1 MNKNKKKEK
10 LKKKK
15 KHTNSNLN
23 LCNEINDELTKD
35 TDKPANVKKEI
46 CNNTNQLESKKD
58 DSSNTSENGQC
69 INIEEKKNEKKN
81 AHKIKQ
87 NIDTLNSHV
96 HTIKM
101 EMNKEKNI
109 KEENCKISKTLNP
122 KTNHELSK
130 SQKEAPTIRTNSFEI
145 NTDEATDK
153 EKTTPILKKIE
164 NKKGESAV
172 DEVQKKDNYK
182 VSKDDIYNLLSLNNM
197 EEIEKNLNFIFPSI
211 NFDNNKSGGIGNT
224 KNDDIKFEEEINK
237 EISKFQKDIKDI
249 HFCNNIK
256 KGIKKNKC
264 VNYEK
269 NRNQL
274 NSMCDTTLKNKKNI
288 FIENEFVNFS
298 EILIKGNSFL
308 NLKKKIIK
316 KNKKRK
322 KKKSKTKLR
331 TQNYKLVRELCLSDG
346 AYAKEIR
353 QKQRRNEKGTSKYY
367 IFEYSCGNTKI
378 QSITGYIICYKNY
391 ELYKNSNI
399 KYLKNNNKCIN
410 IRENDRNGINI
421 SKIDPKKENIFEID
435 KCKNRSF
442 NNNKIMNINSVNEKN
457 ISVLLCVNVSNC
469 ISPSAFLE
477 LLYPCDNFIFFLKV
491 LNKKSYEE
499 YMIYF
504 LTFSIY
510 TKKILNKAKKIS
522 FFNMKKKKKLKI
534 YIVKGITMNVT
545 SCITRNTNPDSYIK
559 TNKFYNIALENKT
572 ICANNNMNDHNNIEK
587 LQSMSNTN
595 FINPFY
601 LISQNKFQLSCAVC
615 LEPLYSENLN
625 KIISHIFNFS
635 FQKKSVYIPQK
646 INASKIKCS
655 ADDSLF
661 NNINSEF
668 NTASKIKKIKNNPCN
683 SSIREE
689 KTSRDIKSETSK
701 IKKSNISDYNS
712 KCSSKTD
719 AASSSISPNA
729 NALYNNIFL
738 EGYKTNDKHNR
749 NSKEENKFQN
759 YPSNYYYNNL
769 NALNNYNLN
778 EYAYYLSVTNLI
790 NNMQNKYNS
799 QMKKEKKKSDI
810 INNKNDKDRT
820 KIFNNVPINILC
832 SHIFHSNCLKR
843 CCFTSCPIC
852 RYKQYNYEI
861 ANCDICK
868 KNYNSKICLSC
879 GFIGCSFNYD
889 QIVKIKKKKIKEKK
903 QLLKKKK
910 ILIKNISYIFNK
922 IIKSFMPIYNSII
935 LSLYYKSKIKCV
947 YKIRTKQACGN
958 KRKKNKYLSPNY
970 NDKQTKYITYYSE
983 SHNENKKIF
992 NPNNCTQNEE
1002 TTNDTLLVL
1011 PSSDNIYMN
1020 NLKKF
1025 SKYIYIG
1032 KSANKKKNVSYYFS
1046 QSINKCI
1053 IKKDTKKKTVRKS
1066 KLQNNFDNTNAI
1078 QTNDKKEILDGGFNK
1093 SKINKEM
1100 NKSSIDNMNMK
1111 KMCVVENNRNVVIVE
1126 KYRKCFLKKKKKKI
1140 KDHAKKH
1147 FYETQHNYFFDVKK
1161 NSVYDYS
1168 SDIYIRKLINLKI
1181 QNKKFKNIY
1190 AGNIY
1195 TNGNNTS
1202 PNDEIINKKNI
1213 ILYIYDFNQ
1222 LLTALLE
1229 SQKNS
1234 FLSCIYDLKINYEN
1248 INLDNL
1254 NDINKCV
1261 KEIYI
1266 LQEKNNN
1273 LKNEIKKKINT
1284 LMDKIKT
1291 NTDLSRELKNVE
1303 TINEK
1308 LCADQRKQ
1316 INNYD
1321 LKNEKKKNIIKEKQQ
1336 IIKELNKQITDL
1348 NFHKLVSSKFSQNSE
1363 ITNSSFMIGEKIT
1376 NKSRFKKR

>member
-1 MNKNKKKEK
+1 MNKSKKKEK
-10 LKKKK
+10 LKRKK

-23 LCNEINDELTKD
+23 LCNEINDGFTKNA
-35 TDKPANVKKEI
+35 DKSPNHKKEI
-46 CNNTNQLESKKD
+46 SNNANQLGSIKND
-58 DSSNTSENGQC
+58 NSNISENDQC
-69 INIEEKKNEKKN
+69 ASKEEKKVSQ
-81 AHKIKQ
+81 KIYPLDK
-87 NIDTLNSHV
+87 HV

-101 EMNKEKNI
+101 EMNMEK
-109 KEENCKISKTLNP
+109 KVEEENCKISKTSNP
-122 KTNHELSK
+122 KTNPELSI
-130 SQKEAPTIRTNSFEI
+130 SQKEAPTIRINNFEV
-145 NTDEATDK
+145 NTDGATNAEK
-153 EKTTPILKKIE
+153 ENQLGDIETEILKNIE
-164 NKKGESAV
+164 SKKGEPSV
-172 DEVQKKDNYK
+172 EEMQKKDNYK
-182 VSKDDIYNLLSLNNM
+182 VNKDDIYNLINLNNM
-197 EEIEKNLNFIFPSI
+197 EEVEKNLNLIFPSI
-211 NFDNNKSGGIGNT
+211 NFDNNKLGTIGNT
-224 KNDDIKFEEEINK
+224 KNEDNKFEEEINK
-237 EISKFQKDIKDI
+237 EISKFQKDIKDVYS
-249 HFCNNIK
+249 CNNIK
-256 KGIKKNKC
+256 KGIKKSKC

-269 NRNQL
+269 NRNRL
-274 NSMCDTTLKNKKNI
+274 NSTCDNNLKNKKNI
-288 FIENEFVNFS
+288 FIENEFINFS

-322 KKKSKTKLR
+322 KKKNKTKLR
-331 TQNYKLVRELCLSDG
+331 TQNYKLVKELCLSDG
-346 AYAKEIR
+346 TYAKGIR
-353 QKQRRNEKGTSKYY
+353 QKQRKNEKGTSKYY

-391 ELYKNSNI
+391 EFYKNSNT
-399 KYLKNNNKCIN
+399 KYLKNNKCIN
-410 IRENDRNGINI
+410 IWGNGINI
-421 SKIDPKKENIFEID
+421 SRIDQKKENIFEID
-435 KCKNRSF
+435 KYKNHNF
-442 NNNKIMNINSVNEKN
+442 NNNKIMNANSVNEKN

-491 LNKKSYEE
+491 LNKKCYEE

-510 TKKILNKAKKIS
+510 TKQILKKAKKIS

-545 SCITRNTNPDSYIK
+545 SCITRNANPDSYIK
-559 TNKFYNIALENKT
+559 TKKFYNIDLENKT
-572 ICANNNMNDHNNIEK
+572 MCTNNNMNDHNNIEK

-595 FINPFY
+595 FIDPFY

-635 FQKKSVYIPQK
+635 FQKKTVYLNQK
-646 INASKIKCS
+646 ISVSKTKGNT
-655 ADDSLF
+655 DDSLF
-661 NNINSEF
+661 SNINCEF
-668 NTASKIKKIKNNPCN
+668 NTGSKIKKIKNNPC
-683 SSIREE
+683 SSSMREE
-689 KTSRDIKSETSK
+689 KTSHDIKSETSK
-701 IKKSNISDYNS
+701 VKKNNISDYNS

-719 AASSSISPNA
+719 AAPPSISPSA
-729 NALYNNIFL
+729 NTLYNNIFL
-738 EGYKTNDKHNR
+738 ENYKTNDKHSR
-749 NSKEENKFQN
+749 NNKEESKFQN

-778 EYAYYLSVTNLI
+778 EYEYYLSVTNLI
-790 NNMQNKYNS
+790 NSMQNKYNS
-799 QMKKEKKKSDI
+799 QIKRERKKSDI
-810 INNKNDKDRT
+810 INDKDRI

-832 SHIFHSNCLKR
+832 SHIFHSNCLKK

-910 ILIKNISYIFNK
+910 ILIKNISYIFTK
-922 IIKSFMPIYNSII
+922 IIKSFMPIYNNII
-935 LSLYYKSKIKCV
+935 LSLYYKCKIKCA
-947 YKIRTKQACGN
+947 YKIRNKQACGN
-958 KRKKNKYLSPNY
+958 KRKKNKYLSTNY
-970 NDKQTKYITYYSE
+970 NNKQTKYITYYSE
-983 SHNENKKIF
+983 SHNENKKIYS
-992 NPNNCTQNEE
+992 PNNCTQNEE
-1002 TTNDTLLVL
+1002 TTNDSLLVL
-1011 PSSDNIYMN
+1011 SSSDNIYMN
-1020 NLKKF
+1020 NLKNF

-1053 IKKDTKKKTVRKS
+1053 IKKGNKKKAISKS
-1066 KLQNNFDNTNAI
+1066 KLQTNFDNTNAI
-1078 QTNDKKEILDGGFNK
+1078 QANDKKEILDGSIKK
-1093 SKINKEM
+1093 SKINKEV
-1100 NKSSIDNMNMK
+1100 NKSSIDNRNMK

-1126 KYRKCFLKKKKKKI
+1126 RYRKGFLKKKKKKI
-1140 KDHAKKH
+1140 KDHAKNH
-1147 FYETQHNYFFDVKK
+1147 FYQTQHNYFFDVKK

-1190 AGNIY
+1190 TGNIY

-1202 PNDEIINKKNI
+1202 PNEEIINKKNI

-1321 LKNEKKKNIIKEKQQ
+1321 LKNERKKNIIKEKQQ

>member
-23 LCNEINDELTKD
+23 LCNEKNDGLTKN
-35 TDKPANVKKEI
+35 TDKPPNSKKEI
-46 CNNTNQLESKKD
+46 CNNTNQLESKKN

-69 INIEEKKNEKKN
+69 INKEEKKNKQTN
-81 AHKIKQ
+81 SHKIKQ
-87 NIDTLNSHV
+87 NMDTLNNHV

-109 KEENCKISKTLNP
+109 KEENCKISKTLKL
-122 KTNHELSK
+122 KTNPELSI
-130 SQKEAPTIRTNSFEI
+130 SQKEVPTIRTNSFEI
-145 NTDEATDK
+145 NTDETTDK
-153 EKTTPILKKIE
+153 EKETPILKKIE
-164 NKKGESAV
+164 NKKGESDV

-182 VSKDDIYNLLSLNNM
+182 VSKDDIYNLLSLNDM
-197 EEIEKNLNFIFPSI
+197 EEIEKNLNYIFPSI
-211 NFDNNKSGGIGNT
+211 NFDNNKSGGIENT

-249 HFCNNIK
+249 YFCNNIK
-256 KGIKKNKC
+256 NGIKKNKC

-274 NSMCDTTLKNKKNI
+274 NSMCDTSLKNKKNI

-316 KNKKRK
+316 KNKKRR

-331 TQNYKLVRELCLSDG
+331 TQNYKLVRELCLSDDT
-346 AYAKEIR
+346 YAKEIR
-353 QKQRRNEKGTSKYY
+353 QKQRKNEKGTSKYY

-391 ELYKNSNI
+391 ELYKNSNL
-399 KYLKNNNKCIN
+399 KCLKNNKKCIN
-410 IRENDRNGINI
+410 IRENDRNDINI
-421 SKIDPKKENIFEID
+421 SKINQKKENIFEID
-435 KCKNRSF
+435 KYKNRSF

-587 LQSMSNTN
+587 LQSMPNTN

-646 INASKIKCS
+646 INASKIKCNT
-655 ADDSLF
+655 DDSLF
-661 NNINSEF
+661 SNINSEF

-701 IKKSNISDYNS
+701 IKKNNISDYNNKCDS
-712 KCSSKTD
+712 KYNSKTD
-719 AASSSISPNA
+719 TAPSSIPPNA

-738 EGYKTNDKHNR
+738 DGYKTNDKHSR

-778 EYAYYLSVTNLI
+778 EYAYYLSVTSLI
-790 NNMQNKYNS
+790 NSMQNKYNS
-799 QMKKEKKKSDI
+799 QIKRERK
-810 INNKNDKDRT
+810 KNDKDRT

-922 IIKSFMPIYNSII
+922 IIKSFMPIYNNII

-958 KRKKNKYLSPNY
+958 KRKKNKYLSTNY

-1011 PSSDNIYMN
+1011 PSNDNIYIN
-1020 NLKKF
+1020 NFKKF

-1032 KSANKKKNVSYYFS
+1032 KSANKKKNASYYFS
-1046 QSINKCI
+1046 QSINKSI
-1053 IKKDTKKKTVRKS
+1053 IKKDTKKKTVSKS
-1066 KLQNNFDNTNAI
+1066 KLHNNFDNTNAI
-1078 QTNDKKEILDGGFNK
+1078 QTNDKKEILDGGLK

-1100 NKSSIDNMNMK
+1100 NKSSIDNMNVN
-1111 KMCVVENNRNVVIVE
+1111 KMCVVENN
-1126 KYRKCFLKKKKKKI
+1126 L
-1140 KDHAKKH
+1140 
-1147 FYETQHNYFFDVKK
+1147 
-1161 NSVYDYS
+1161 YDYS

-1202 PNDEIINKKNI
+1202 PNEEIINKKNI

-1229 SQKNS
+1229 SQQNS

-1273 LKNEIKKKINT
+1273 LKKEIKKKINT

>member
-10 LKKKK
+10 LKRKKK
-15 KHTNSNLN
+15 QTNSNLN
-23 LCNEINDELTKD
+23 LYNEINDGLTKNA
-35 TDKPANVKKEI
+35 DKPANTKKEI
-46 CNNTNQLESKKD
+46 SNNTNQLESKQN
-58 DSSNTSENGQC
+58 DSLNSSENDQC
-69 INIEEKKNEKKN
+69 
-81 AHKIKQ
+81 
-87 NIDTLNSHV
+87 V
-96 HTIKM
+96 
-101 EMNKEKNI
+101 NKEVA
-109 KEENCKISKTLNP
+109 KIEKTLKQ
-122 KTNHELSK
+122 KTNPELNK
-130 SQKEAPTIRTNSFEI
+130 SQKESPTIQTNSFEI

-153 EKTTPILKKIE
+153 EIQILKKIE
-164 NKKGESAV
+164 NKKEESTV
-172 DEVQKKDNYK
+172 EEIQKTDNYK
-182 VSKDDIYNLLSLNNM
+182 VSKDDIYNLLNLNNI
-197 EEIEKNLNFIFPSI
+197 EEIEKNLNYLFPSI
-211 NFDNNKSGGIGNT
+211 HFDNNKSGGIGNT

-237 EISKFQKDIKDI
+237 EISKFQKDIKDVY
-249 HFCNNIK
+249 FCNNAK
-256 KGIKKNKC
+256 KRIKKNKC
-264 VNYEK
+264 VNYE
-269 NRNQL
+269 
-274 NSMCDTTLKNKKNI
+274 KNI

-346 AYAKEIR
+346 TYAKEIR
-353 QKQRRNEKGTSKYY
+353 QKQRQNEKGTSKYY

-391 ELYKNSNI
+391 ELYKNANI
-399 KYLKNNNKCIN
+399 KCLKNNKKCIN
-410 IRENDRNGINI
+410 ILENSRNGINI
-421 SKIDPKKENIFEID
+421 SKIDQKKENIFEID
-435 KCKNRSF
+435 KCKNHSF

-534 YIVKGITMNVT
+534 YIVKGITMNLT

-572 ICANNNMNDHNNIEK
+572 ICANSNMNDHNNIGK

-625 KIISHIFNFS
+625 QIISHIFNFS
-635 FQKKSVYIPQK
+635 FQKKSVYIAK
-646 INASKIKCS
+646 KLNTSKIKCS
-655 ADDSLF
+655 TDDSLF
-661 NNINSEF
+661 SNINSEF
-668 NTASKIKKIKNNPCN
+668 NTASKIKKIKNNPCS

-689 KTSRDIKSETSK
+689 KTSRDIKRETSK
-701 IKKSNISDYNS
+701 IKKNNISDYNSKCDS

-719 AASSSISPNA
+719 AASSSIPPNA

-738 EGYKTNDKHNR
+738 EGYKPNDKHSR
-749 NSKEENKFQN
+749 NNKEENKFQN

-790 NNMQNKYNS
+790 NTMQNKYNS
-799 QMKKEKKKSDI
+799 QMKREKKKKKSDI
-810 INNKNDKDRT
+810 INDKDRT

-922 IIKSFMPIYNSII
+922 IIKSFMPIYNNII

-947 YKIRTKQACGN
+947 YKIQTKQPYPN
-958 KRKKNKYLSPNY
+958 RRKKNKYLPTNY

-983 SHNENKKIF
+983 SQNENKKIF
-992 NPNNCTQNEE
+992 NPNNYTQNEE

-1011 PSSDNIYMN
+1011 PSNDNIYMN

-1053 IKKDTKKKTVRKS
+1053 IKKDTKKKAATKS
-1066 KLQNNFDNTNAI
+1066 KSQNNFDNTNAI
-1078 QTNDKKEILDGGFNK
+1078 QTNDKKEILDGDFKK
-1093 SKINKEM
+1093 SKTNKEM
-1100 NKSSIDNMNMK
+1100 NNSSIDNMNMNMK
-1111 KMCVVENNRNVVIVE
+1111 KMCNVENNRNIVIVE

-1140 KDHAKKH
+1140 KDHAKNH

-1190 AGNIY
+1190 TGNIY

-1202 PNDEIINKKNI
+1202 PNEEIINKKNI

-1222 LLTALLE
+1222 LLNALLE

-1284 LMDKIKT
+1284 LMNKIKT

>member
-1 MNKNKKKEK
+1 MNKSKKKEK
-10 LKKKK
+10 LKRKK

-23 LCNEINDELTKD
+23 LCNEINDGFTKNA
-35 TDKPANVKKEI
+35 DKSPSHKKEI
-46 CNNTNQLESKKD
+46 SNNANQLGSIKND
-58 DSSNTSENGQC
+58 NSNISENDQC
-69 INIEEKKNEKKN
+69 ASKEEKKVSQ
-81 AHKIKQ
+81 KIDPLDK
-87 NIDTLNSHV
+87 HV

-101 EMNKEKNI
+101 EMNMEKNGE
-109 KEENCKISKTLNP
+109 EENCKISKTANP
-122 KTNHELSK
+122 KTNPELSI
-130 SQKEAPTIRTNSFEI
+130 SQKEAPTIRINNFEV
-145 NTDEATDK
+145 NTDGATNAEK
-153 EKTTPILKKIE
+153 ENKLGDIETEILKNIE
-164 NKKGESAV
+164 SKKGEPSV
-172 DEVQKKDNYK
+172 EEMQKKDNYK
-182 VSKDDIYNLLSLNNM
+182 VNKDDIYNLINLNNM
-197 EEIEKNLNFIFPSI
+197 EEVEKNLNLIFPSI
-211 NFDNNKSGGIGNT
+211 NFDNNKLGTIGNT
-224 KNDDIKFEEEINK
+224 KNEDNKFEEEINK
-237 EISKFQKDIKDI
+237 EISKFQKDIKDVYS
-249 HFCNNIK
+249 CNNIK
-256 KGIKKNKC
+256 KGIKKSKC
-264 VNYEK
+264 VNYEQ
-269 NRNQL
+269 NRNRL
-274 NSMCDTTLKNKKNI
+274 NSTCDTNLKNKKNI
-288 FIENEFVNFS
+288 FIENEFINFS

-322 KKKSKTKLR
+322 KKKNKTKLR
-331 TQNYKLVRELCLSDG
+331 TQNYKLVKELCLSDG
-346 AYAKEIR
+346 TYAKGIR

-391 ELYKNSNI
+391 EFYKNSNT
-399 KYLKNNNKCIN
+399 KYLKNNKCIN
-410 IRENDRNGINI
+410 IWGNGINI
-421 SKIDPKKENIFEID
+421 SRIDQKKENIFEID
-435 KCKNRSF
+435 KYKNHNF
-442 NNNKIMNINSVNEKN
+442 NNNKIMNANSVNEKN

-491 LNKKSYEE
+491 LNKKCYEE

-510 TKKILNKAKKIS
+510 TKQILKKAKKIS

-545 SCITRNTNPDSYIK
+545 SCITRNANPDSYIK
-559 TNKFYNIALENKT
+559 TKKFYNIDLENKT
-572 ICANNNMNDHNNIEK
+572 MCTNNNMNDHNNIEK

-595 FINPFY
+595 LINPFY

-635 FQKKSVYIPQK
+635 FQKKTVYLSQK
-646 INASKIKCS
+646 ISASKTKGNT
-655 ADDSLF
+655 DDSLF
-661 NNINSEF
+661 SNINCEF
-668 NTASKIKKIKNNPCN
+668 NTASKIKKIKNNPC
-683 SSIREE
+683 SSSMREE
-689 KTSRDIKSETSK
+689 KTSHDIKSETSK
-701 IKKSNISDYNS
+701 VKKNNISDYNS

-719 AASSSISPNA
+719 AAPPSISPSA
-729 NALYNNIFL
+729 NTLYNNIFL
-738 EGYKTNDKHNR
+738 ENYKTNDKHSR
-749 NSKEENKFQN
+749 NNKEENKFQN
-759 YPSNYYYNNL
+759 YPPNYYYNNL

-778 EYAYYLSVTNLI
+778 EYEYYLSVTNLI
-790 NNMQNKYNS
+790 NSMQNKYNS
-799 QMKKEKKKSDI
+799 QIKRERKKSDI
-810 INNKNDKDRT
+810 INDKDRI

-832 SHIFHSNCLKR
+832 SHIFHSNCLKK

-910 ILIKNISYIFNK
+910 ILIKNISYIFTK
-922 IIKSFMPIYNSII
+922 IIKSFMPIYNNII
-935 LSLYYKSKIKCV
+935 LSLYYKSKIKCA
-947 YKIRTKQACGN
+947 YKIRNKQACGN
-958 KRKKNKYLSPNY
+958 KRKKNKYLSTNY
-970 NDKQTKYITYYSE
+970 NNKQTKYITYYSE
-983 SHNENKKIF
+983 SHNENKKIYS
-992 NPNNCTQNEE
+992 PNNCTQNEE
-1002 TTNDTLLVL
+1002 TTNDSLLVL
-1011 PSSDNIYMN
+1011 SSSDNIYMN

-1053 IKKDTKKKTVRKS
+1053 IKKGNKKKAISKS
-1066 KLQNNFDNTNAI
+1066 KLQTNFDNTNGI
-1078 QTNDKKEILDGGFNK
+1078 QANDKKEILDGSIKK
-1093 SKINKEM
+1093 SKINKEV
-1100 NKSSIDNMNMK
+1100 NKSSIDDRNMK
-1111 KMCVVENNRNVVIVE
+1111 KMCVVENNRNIVIVE
-1126 KYRKCFLKKKKKKI
+1126 KYRKGFLKKKKKKI
-1140 KDHAKKH
+1140 KDHAKNH
-1147 FYETQHNYFFDVKK
+1147 FYQTQHNYFFDVKK

-1190 AGNIY
+1190 TGNIY

-1202 PNDEIINKKNI
+1202 PNEEIINKKNI

-1321 LKNEKKKNIIKEKQQ
+1321 LKNERKKNIIKEKQQ

>member
-1 MNKNKKKEK
+1 MNKSKKKEK
-10 LKKKK
+10 LKRKK

-23 LCNEINDELTKD
+23 LCNEINDGFTKNA
-35 TDKPANVKKEI
+35 DKSPNHKKEI
-46 CNNTNQLESKKD
+46 SNNANQLGSIKND
-58 DSSNTSENGQC
+58 NSNISENDQC
-69 INIEEKKNEKKN
+69 ASKEEKKVSQ
-81 AHKIKQ
+81 KIDPLDK
-87 NIDTLNSHV
+87 HV

-101 EMNKEKNI
+101 EMNMEKNVE
-109 KEENCKISKTLNP
+109 EENCKISKTSNP
-122 KTNHELSK
+122 KTNPELNI
-130 SQKEAPTIRTNSFEI
+130 SQKEAPTIRINNFEV
-145 NTDEATDK
+145 NTDGATNAEK
-153 EKTTPILKKIE
+153 ENKLGDIETEILKNIE
-164 NKKGESAV
+164 SKKGEPSV
-172 DEVQKKDNYK
+172 EEMQKKDNYK
-182 VSKDDIYNLLSLNNM
+182 VNKDDIYNLINLNNM
-197 EEIEKNLNFIFPSI
+197 EEVEKNLNLIFPSI
-211 NFDNNKSGGIGNT
+211 NFDNNKLGTIGNT
-224 KNDDIKFEEEINK
+224 KNEDNKFEEEINK
-237 EISKFQKDIKDI
+237 EISKFQKDIKDVYS
-249 HFCNNIK
+249 CNNIK
-256 KGIKKNKC
+256 KGIKKSKC

-269 NRNQL
+269 NRNRL
-274 NSMCDTTLKNKKNI
+274 NSTCDTNLKNKKNI
-288 FIENEFVNFS
+288 FIENEFINFS

-322 KKKSKTKLR
+322 KKKNKTKLR
-331 TQNYKLVRELCLSDG
+331 TQNYKLVKELCLSDG
-346 AYAKEIR
+346 TYAKGIR

-391 ELYKNSNI
+391 EFYKNSNT
-399 KYLKNNNKCIN
+399 KYLKNNKCIN
-410 IRENDRNGINI
+410 IWGNGINI
-421 SKIDPKKENIFEID
+421 SRIDQKKENIFEID
-435 KCKNRSF
+435 KYKNHNF
-442 NNNKIMNINSVNEKN
+442 NNNKIMNANSVNEKN

-491 LNKKSYEE
+491 LNKKCYEE

-510 TKKILNKAKKIS
+510 TKQILKKAKKIS

-545 SCITRNTNPDSYIK
+545 SCITRNANPDSYIK
-559 TNKFYNIALENKT
+559 TKKFYNIDLENKT
-572 ICANNNMNDHNNIEK
+572 MCTNNNMNDHNNIEK

-595 FINPFY
+595 LINPFY

-635 FQKKSVYIPQK
+635 FQKKTVYLSQK
-646 INASKIKCS
+646 ISASKTKGNT
-655 ADDSLF
+655 DDSLF
-661 NNINSEF
+661 SNINCEF
-668 NTASKIKKIKNNPCN
+668 NTGGKIKKIKNNPC
-683 SSIREE
+683 SSSMREE
-689 KTSRDIKSETSK
+689 KTSHDIKSETSK
-701 IKKSNISDYNS
+701 VKKNNISDYNS

-719 AASSSISPNA
+719 AAPPSISPSA
-729 NALYNNIFL
+729 NTLYNNIFL
-738 EGYKTNDKHNR
+738 ENYKTNDKHSR
-749 NSKEENKFQN
+749 NNKEESIFQN

-778 EYAYYLSVTNLI
+778 EYEYYLSVTNLV
-790 NNMQNKYNS
+790 NSMQNKYNS
-799 QMKKEKKKSDI
+799 QIKRERKKSDI
-810 INNKNDKDRT
+810 INDKDRI

-832 SHIFHSNCLKR
+832 SHIFHSNCLKK

-889 QIVKIKKKKIKEKK
+889 QIVKIKKKKIKKKK

-910 ILIKNISYIFNK
+910 ILIKSVSYIFTK
-922 IIKSFMPIYNSII
+922 IIKSFMPIYNNII

-947 YKIRTKQACGN
+947 YKIRNKQACVN
-958 KRKKNKYLSPNY
+958 KRKKNKYLSTNY
-970 NDKQTKYITYYSE
+970 NNKQTKYITYYSE
-983 SHNENKKIF
+983 SHNENKKIYS
-992 NPNNCTQNEE
+992 PNNCTQNEE
-1002 TTNDTLLVL
+1002 TTNDSLLVL

-1053 IKKDTKKKTVRKS
+1053 IKKGNKKKAISKS
-1066 KLQNNFDNTNAI
+1066 KLQTNFDNTNGI
-1078 QTNDKKEILDGGFNK
+1078 QTNDKKEILDGGLKK
-1093 SKINKEM
+1093 SKINKEV
-1100 NKSSIDNMNMK
+1100 NKSSIDNRNMK
-1111 KMCVVENNRNVVIVE
+1111 KMCVVENNRNIVIVE
-1126 KYRKCFLKKKKKKI
+1126 KYRKGFLRKKKKKI
-1140 KDHAKKH
+1140 KDHAKNH
-1147 FYETQHNYFFDVKK
+1147 FYQTQHNYFFDVKK

-1190 AGNIY
+1190 TGNIY

-1202 PNDEIINKKNI
+1202 PNEEIINKKNI

-1321 LKNEKKKNIIKEKQQ
+1321 LKNERKKNIIKEKQQ